1 MSTDCIRSR
10 SSMMPSWTVPPF
22 VERSGLMPTTPS
34 GAVADAYEIAV
45 LPGDGIG
52 PEVTAAALQVLDA
65 VAAAHGL
72 KLEYQYLRAGA
83 ECYRDTGE
91 AIDEAT
97 MAAVGSADAVLLGAM
112 GLPGVRHA
120 DGTEITPQLD
130 IRERY
135 RLVASIRP
143 SVLMAGVPPVVL
155 ADRIDF
161 VTVRESTE
169 GLFAGRHDPRSTDP
183 DVEHDR
189 MTITRATSELLF
201 DIAFSLAATRRLAGH
216 PGRVTLFDKANVLK
230 SQAFLRRIFDEA
242 AARYP
247 HVESERIYIDAGA
260 MLMVREPARFDV
272 IVTENAFGDIVSE
285 LGSGITGGLGLA
297 PSADV
302 GQDHAVFQPC
312 HGTAPDIVGQDRANP
327 VGMILSAAMM
337 LEWLAD
343 RHDDQRCS
351 AAAAV
356 IRSAVAA
363 ALESGVRT
371 PDVGGTAGTSAVTAA
386 VLAAVS

>member
-1 MSTDCIRSR
+1 
-10 SSMMPSWTVPPF
+10 
-22 VERSGLMPTTPS
+22 MPTTPS
-34 GAVADAYEIAV
+34 GAVTDAYEIAV

-52 PEVTAAALQVLDA
+52 PEVTGAALQVLHA

-72 KLEYQYLRAGA
+72 KLEYQHLRAGA

-97 MAAVGSADAVLLGAM
+97 MAAVGAADAVLLGAM

-143 SVLMAGVPPVVL
+143 SVLMAGVPPVLL

-169 GLFAGRHDPRSTDP
+169 GLFAGRHDPRSSDP

-216 PGRVTLFDKANVLK
+216 SGRVTLFDKANVLK

-247 HVESERIYIDAGA
+247 HLESERIYIDAGA

-351 AAAAV
+351 AAAAA

>member
-1 MSTDCIRSR
+1 
-10 SSMMPSWTVPPF
+10 
-22 VERSGLMPTTPS
+22 
-34 GAVADAYEIAV
+34 
-45 LPGDGIG
+45 
-52 PEVTAAALQVLDA
+52 
-65 VAAAHGL
+65 
-72 KLEYQYLRAGA
+72 
-83 ECYRDTGE
+83 
-91 AIDEAT
+91 
-97 MAAVGSADAVLLGAM
+97 MAAVGAADAVLLGAM
-112 GLPGVRHA
+112 GLPGVRQA

-135 RLVASIRP
+135 RLLASIRP
-143 SVLMAGVPPVVL
+143 SVLMAGVPPVL
-155 ADRIDF
+155 DADRIDF

-201 DIAFSLAATRRLAGH
+201 DITFSLAATRRRAGH

-230 SQAFLRRIFDEA
+230 SQAFLRRLFDEA

-247 HVESERIYIDAGA
+247 DVESERIYIDAGV
-260 MLMVREPARFDV
+260 MLMVREPGRFDV

-337 LEWLAD
+337 LEWLAE
-343 RHDDQRCS
+343 RHDDQRCT
-351 AAAAV
+351 AAAAA
-356 IRSAVAA
+356 IRSGVAA

-386 VLAAVS
+386 VLAAVP

>member
-1 MSTDCIRSR
+1 
-10 SSMMPSWTVPPF
+10 
-22 VERSGLMPTTPS
+22 MPTTPS
-34 GAVADAYEIAV
+34 RAVADGYVIAV

-52 PEVTAAALQVLDA
+52 PEVTDAALPVLDA
-65 VAAAHGL
+65 VAAAQGL
-72 KLEYQYLRAGA
+72 TLDYRQLRAGA
-83 ECYRDTGE
+83 QCYQDTGE
-91 AIDEAT
+91 AIGEAT
-97 MAAVGSADAVLLGAM
+97 MAAVGAADAVLLGAM
-112 GLPGVRHA
+112 GLPGVRQA

-143 SVLMAGVPPVVL
+143 SVLMAGVPRVL
-155 ADRIDF
+155 QADRIDF

-189 MTITRATSELLF
+189 MTITRATSEALF
-201 DIAFSLAATRRLAGH
+201 DIAFSLAATRRRAGH

-230 SQAFLRRIFDEA
+230 SQAFLRRIFDEV
-242 AARYP
+242 AARHP
-247 HVESERIYIDAGA
+247 HVETERIYIDAGA
-260 MLMVREPARFDV
+260 MLMVRDPARFDV
-272 IVTENAFGDIVSE
+272 IVTENAFGDIISE

-302 GQDHAVFQPC
+302 GRDHAVFQPC

-327 VGMILSAAMM
+327 VGMLLSAAMM
-337 LEWLAD
+337 LEWLAE
-343 RHDDQRCS
+343 RHDDQRCR
-351 AAAAV
+351 AAAAAL
-356 IRSAVAA
+356 RSSVAA
-363 ALESGVRT
+363 VLESGVRT
-371 PDVGGTAGTSAVTAA
+371 PDVGGTAATSAVTAA